1 MRCLDPMD
9 RDTKKRTVPSI
20 KKRKGGVPIVAI
32 TAYDYVFSK
41 IADEADVDIILV
53 GDSAGM
59 VFSGYEN
66 TLPVTMEEMLYH
78 LRAVARGRKNALL
91 IFDMPFG
98 SYQPSIEEGIK
109 NAVLAIKNG
118 AEGVKIEG
126 GEEIEELVRRL
137 TLLGI
142 PVMGHIG
149 LTPQWIHSFGG
160 YKVQGREDEKREK
173 LKRDAKA
180 LEKAGAFSIVLEG
193 VPAALASEITASVSI
208 PTIGIGAGMGCD
220 GQILV
225 IHDVLGLFPG
235 IRPTFVKVYENLY
248 EKALSAIKRYAE
260 EVREKKFPG
269 EEHSYR

>member
-1 MRCLDPMD
+1 MD
-9 RDTKKRTVPSI
+9 RDTKKRTVPSVKE
-20 KKRKGGVPIVAI
+20 KKGKIPIVAI
-32 TAYDYVFSK
+32 TAYDYIFAR
-41 IADEADVDIILV
+41 IADEAGVDIILV

-66 TLPVTMEEMLYH
+66 TLPVTMDEMLYH

-118 AEGVKIEG
+118 AEGVKLEG
-126 GEEIEELVRRL
+126 GEEIAELVHKL
-137 TLLGI
+137 TILGI

-160 YKVQGREDEKREK
+160 YRVQGKDEEKREK
-173 LKRDAKA
+173 LKSDAKA
-180 LEKAGAFSIVLEG
+180 LEKAGAFSMVLEG
-193 VPAALASEITASVSI
+193 IPASLAGEITRSLSI
-208 PTIGIGAGMGCD
+208 PTIGIGAGKECD

-225 IHDVLGLFPG
+225 IHDVLGLFPD
-235 IRPTFVKVYENLY
+235 IRPTFVKRYENLY
-248 EKALSAIKRYAE
+248 EKALGALKRYAE
-260 EVREKKFPG
+260 EVRKGEFPG
-269 EEHSYR
+269 EEHSYRG

>member
-1 MRCLDPMD
+1 MD
-9 RDTKKRTVPSI
+9 RDTKKVTVPAI

-41 IADEADVDIILV
+41 IADEAGVDIILV

-66 TLPVTMEEMLYH
+66 TIPVTMEEMLYH

-98 SYQPSIEEGIK
+98 SYQSSIEEGIK
-109 NAVLAIKNG
+109 NAILAMKNG
-118 AEGVKIEG
+118 AEGVKVEG
-126 GEEIEELVRRL
+126 GEEIQEMVHRM

-160 YKVQGREDEKREK
+160 YKVQGRDEEKREK

-193 VPAALASEITASVSI
+193 IPYQLASEITSSLLI
-208 PTIGIGAGMGCD
+208 PTIGIGAGSECD

-225 IHDVLGLFPG
+225 IHDFLGLFPG
-235 IRPTFVKVYENLY
+235 LRPTFVKAYENLY
-248 EKALSAIKRYAE
+248 EKALSAIKTYAD
-260 EVREKKFPG
+260 EVRERKFPQD
-269 EEHSYR
+269 EHTYK